1 MYILISIVFI
11 AELIIALS
19 LINLIIKTDRK
30 VCHLNCCVKAFKPL
44 AQTYLQ
50 YIRCLVSSFSGN
62 FKKILVFVQK
72 KKDLVIYKTILMV
85 SIYLILIIFKI
96 KFNKATKIYR
106 LISVMRDLAVE
117 LTV

>member
-19 LINLIIKTDRK
+19 LINLIVKTDRK

-50 YIRCLVSSFSGN
+50 YARTLVSNFSSNFEKTFSF
-62 FKKILVFVQK
+62 IRK
-72 KKDLVIYKTILMV
+72 KKEQIIFKTVVMV
-85 SIYLILIIFKI
+85 SIYLLLILFKI
-96 KFNKATKIYR
+96 KFTKASKIYR
-106 LISVMRDLAVE
+106 LISVMRDLAIE